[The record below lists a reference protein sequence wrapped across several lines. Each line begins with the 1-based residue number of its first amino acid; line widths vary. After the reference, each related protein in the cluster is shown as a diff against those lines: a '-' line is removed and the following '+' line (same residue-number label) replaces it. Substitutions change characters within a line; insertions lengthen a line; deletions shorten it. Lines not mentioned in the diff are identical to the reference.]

1 MALNSVGIA
10 ISVSEVRVM
19 RVSCCGLCWRG
30 WRGSISWP
38 SVRSI
43 CAFFA
48 SVFCSFPCRSS
59 FLWWSSHSLA
69 QYPVSWP
76 SDLTACG
83 RLIPATSAC
92 VDFFVSVERKDVTEV
107 GRGVF
112 GALFVTLIAASNFA
126 ELNVC
131 GVFAAQ
137 WLHSAKFFGDGRH
150 LIFAAFPFGF
160 AGRMRHSV
168 PSHLCIDAGFSN
180 MYPCRYCRDEF
191 GHWSVPSHPMSARSL
206 PSMLSF
212 GRREGGV
219 LCHRRVNSSESL
231 RWWRRYATQ
240 TRTDMLPTGICS
252 GLSSPW
258 NNSCIVVV
266 SEAYDAIVR
275 GFAFLGR
282 VRMYASMSG

>member
-1 MALNSVGIA
+1 MILGGLVAVNSVGIG

-83 RLIPATSAC
+83 RLVPATSAC

-131 GVFAAQ
+131 GEFAAQ

-150 LIFAAFPFGF
+150 CRKTYFLVMALHNMEAESSSKAALLEGP
-160 AGRMRHSV
+160 ATSLEEQLAEQAA
-168 PSHLCIDAGFSN
+168 SHAAA
-180 MYPCRYCRDEF
+180 P
-191 GHWSVPSHPMSARSL
+191 
-206 PSMLSF
+206 
-212 GRREGGV
+212 
-219 LCHRRVNSSESL
+219 
-231 RWWRRYATQ
+231 WRRAP
-240 TRTDMLPTGICS
+240 R
-252 GLSSPW
+252 
-258 NNSCIVVV
+258 
-266 SEAYDAIVR
+266 R
-275 GFAFLGR
+275 
-282 VRMYASMSG
+282 